1 MTTQAKKRR
10 PYSRR
15 SDNER
20 IADLQKRI
28 EQLQGRVDKKQRKDL
43 PVLREVPKV
52 QRRLRKFVQLALDHG
67 RQDLA
72 TSAMAFAAGLE
83 RVLEDV
89 EPPRQRR
96 RAGSA
101 SADHEEN
108 GSAETAD

>member
-1 MTTQAKKRR
+1 MTTQAKKKR

-20 IADLQKRI
+20 IADLQKKI
-28 EQLQGRVDKKQRKDL
+28 ELLQGRLDKKQRKDL

-89 EPPRQRR
+89 EPPRRR
-96 RAGSA
+96 RGNA

-108 GSAETAD
+108 GSAEAAD